1 MEVVADGRRAP
12 DLRPMVTHV
21 VTLTSIVPGLEVEVL
36 ISAAALVGVF
46 IHVLELEGETP
57 IMKSLFEYLAAFW

>member
-1 MEVVADGRRAP
+1 
-12 DLRPMVTHV
+12 MVTHV